1 MQLGQACATCENAS
15 KFSSNQTAAEAPVD
29 KKLEL
34 RKSCSSRLQKVMKCS
49 SSLSSRGKATK
60 MLELRHPVQDRL
72 SYAQPY
78 TVEMFN
84 KKAKGQTCF
93 FFFFTVA

>member
-34 RKSCSSRLQKVMKCS
+34 RKKLQ
-49 SSLSSRGKATK
+49 LKAPTSYE
-60 MLELRHPVQDRL
+60 MLI
-72 SYAQPY
+72 
-78 TVEMFN
+78 
-84 KKAKGQTCF
+84 
-93 FFFFTVA
+93 